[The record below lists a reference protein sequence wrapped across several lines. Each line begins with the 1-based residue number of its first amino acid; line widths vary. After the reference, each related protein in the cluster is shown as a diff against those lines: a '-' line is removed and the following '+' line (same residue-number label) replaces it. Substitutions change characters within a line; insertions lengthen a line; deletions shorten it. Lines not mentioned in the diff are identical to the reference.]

1 MRWVNEHKSVTKGKG
16 CGPKKEM
23 KDKFIAKRY
32 WKDGSTAMGKSDV
45 LAKSFHDTIN
55 LSLGDPDLITNE
67 KIIQAAFEDAK
78 KGHTKY
84 TDFRGDPELREAV
97 CDFYKEEYGMQ
108 VADEE
113 VFICASAC
121 LGMYLALEAIV
132 DDGDEVIL
140 QAPFFTPYPQQV
152 ELARGIPVELPT
164 YEEEDFQINIERLES
179 LITERTK
186 ALVINS
192 PSNPTGNCLTVETME
207 KIAAIAE
214 KYDLIVIADDIYTA
228 FSYQNKFV
236 PFASIA
242 GMKDRTIILNSFSKN
257 FTMTGWRVGN
267 IIAPAKIIK
276 VIQQINENVVFTAPS
291 ISQRAGLYALRHRN
305 EIQPPMVEEYR
316 RRMFYAAERIN
327 RIPKMSV
334 IYPPKGSFYLFVNI
348 KETGL
353 TSEEVTDEIL
363 KQAHVLMLPGN
374 AFGNCGEGYMR
385 IACTV
390 NVDTLKEAFDR
401 IEKMTIFR

>member
-1 MRWVNEHKSVTKGKG
+1 
-16 CGPKKEM
+16 M
-23 KDKFIAKRY
+23 KHKFIAKRY
-32 WKDGSTAMGKSDV
+32 WKDQSTAMGKSDEM
-45 LAKSFHDTIN
+45 AKSFDDVIN
-55 LSLGDPDLITNE
+55 LSLGDPDLITHD
-67 KIIQAAFEDAK
+67 IIIDNAFADAK
-78 KGHTKY
+78 AGHTKY
-84 TDFRGDPELREAV
+84 TDFRGDPELRTEI
-97 CDFYKEEYGMQ
+97 CKYYKEEYQMD

-113 VFICASAC
+113 VFVCASAC

-140 QAPFFTPYPQQV
+140 QAPYFTPYPQQV

-207 KIAAIAE
+207 KIAEIAV
-214 KYDLIVIADDIYTA
+214 KYDLIVISDDIYTS
-228 FSYQNKFV
+228 FSYQNPFV
-236 PFASIA
+236 PFATLP
-242 GMKDRTIILNSFSKN
+242 GMKERTIILNSFSKN

-267 IIAPAKIIK
+267 IIAPDYIIK

-291 ISQRAGLYALRHRN
+291 VSQRAAIYALRHRA
-305 EIQPPMVEEYR
+305 EIQPPMIEEYR
-316 RRMFYAAERIN
+316 KRMFYAAERIN
-327 RIPKMSV
+327 QIPKLSV
-334 IYPPKGSFYLFVNI
+334 IYPPKGSFYLFMNI

-353 TSEEVTDEIL
+353 NSDQAAELIL
-363 KQAHVLMLPGN
+363 REAHVLMLPGN
-374 AFGNCGEGYMR
+374 AFGACGEGYVR

-401 IEKMTIFR
+401 IEKIALFQ

>member
-1 MRWVNEHKSVTKGKG
+1 
-16 CGPKKEM
+16 M
-23 KDKFIAKRY
+23 KHRFVAKRY
-32 WKDGSTAMGKSDV
+32 WKDQSTAMGKSDEM
-45 LAKSFHDTIN
+45 AKSFDDCIN
-55 LSLGDPDLITNE
+55 LSLGDPDLITDRL
-67 KIIQAAFEDAK
+67 IIDKSYEDARI
-78 KGHTKY
+78 GHTKY
-84 TDFRGDPELREAV
+84 TDFRGDPELRAEI
-97 CDFYKEEYGMQ
+97 CKYYKEEYDMD

-113 VFICASAC
+113 VFVTASAC

-207 KIAAIAE
+207 KIAEIAV
-214 KYDLIVIADDIYTA
+214 KYDLVVISDDIYTA
-228 FSYQNKFV
+228 FSYQNPFV
-236 PFASIA
+236 PFATLP
-242 GMKDRTIILNSFSKN
+242 GMRERTIILNSFSKN

-267 IIAPAKIIK
+267 IIAPDYIIK

-291 ISQRAGLYALRHRN
+291 VSQRAALHALRHRA
-305 EIQPPMVEEYR
+305 EIQPPMIEEYR
-316 RRMFYAAERIN
+316 KRMFYAAERIN
-327 RIPKMSV
+327 QIPKLSV
-334 IYPPKGSFYLFVNI
+334 IYPPKGSFYLFMNI

-353 TSEEVTDEIL
+353 TSTEAADKILEE
-363 KQAHVLMLPGN
+363 AHVLMLPGN
-374 AFGNCGEGYMR
+374 AFGACGEGYVR

-401 IEKMTIFR
+401 IEKIEQFQ

>member
-1 MRWVNEHKSVTKGKG
+1 
-16 CGPKKEM
+16 M
-23 KDKFIAKRY
+23 KHKFIAKRY
-32 WKDGSTAMGKSDV
+32 WKDQSTAMGKSDEM
-45 LAKSFHDTIN
+45 AKSFDDVIN
-55 LSLGDPDLITNE
+55 LSLGDPDLITHD
-67 KIIQAAFEDAK
+67 IIIDNAFADAK
-78 KGHTKY
+78 AGHTKY
-84 TDFRGDPELREAV
+84 TDFRGDPEFRAEI
-97 CDFYKEEYGMQ
+97 CKYYKEEYDMD

-113 VFICASAC
+113 VFVCASAC
-121 LGMYLALEAIV
+121 LGMYLALEAII

-140 QAPFFTPYPQQV
+140 QAPYFTPYPQQV

-207 KIAAIAE
+207 KIAEIAV
-214 KYDLIVIADDIYTA
+214 KYDLIVISDDIYTS
-228 FSYQNKFV
+228 FSYQNPFV
-236 PFASIA
+236 PFATLP
-242 GMKDRTIILNSFSKN
+242 GMRERTIILNSFSKN

-267 IIAPAKIIK
+267 IIAPDYIIK

-291 ISQRAGLYALRHRN
+291 VSQRAALHALRHRA
-305 EIQPPMVEEYR
+305 EIQPPMIEEYR
-316 RRMFYAAERIN
+316 KRMFYAAERIN
-327 RIPKMSV
+327 QIPRLSV
-334 IYPPKGSFYLFVNI
+334 IYPPKGSFYLFMNI

-353 TSEEVTDEIL
+353 TSTEAADKILEE
-363 KQAHVLMLPGN
+363 AHVLMLPGN
-374 AFGNCGEGYMR
+374 AFGACGEGYVR

-401 IEKMTIFR
+401 IEKIEQFQ